1 MEIVNWWDWTYSVR
15 KWNLWYTYAELNDN
29 YWWGLWS
36 PYFKNCRWPLEEC
49 EKYILKY
56 TIVEIIDT
64 KNIRKLRKYTGE
76 LKEEL
81 ALYSEAK
88 ELEAK
93 VNELRKARGF

>member
-1 MEIVNWWDWTYSVR
+1 MKIVKWWDWTYSVR
-15 KWNLWYTYAELNDN
+15 KWTISWYEWADLSERNSWRYNLWNECKWT
-29 YWWGLWS
+29 
-36 PYFKNCRWPLEEC
+36 LEEC
-49 EKYILKY
+49 EKYILKS
-56 TIVEIIDT
+56 TIVEVIDT
-64 KNIRKLRKYTGE
+64 KNIRKLKKYTGE